1 MVKWYES
8 RERRVSSIPPLRSWL
23 VILIPADVCI
33 RPSVWVCASVVKQN
47 PCSVSGWW
55 AWSPGRSFFFPFI
68 WFVLL
73 GCVACLSIGNHRRR
87 GRIRTCRKEGW
98 KRLTGVQWMV
108 VNDRI
113 HSSATIIIIGLK
125 SSIYLQRRLGGD
137 HTAFVKPCAKC
148 PIKTQKMFRSL

>member
-1 MVKWYES
+1 MNLVKDVSARS
-8 RERRVSSIPPLRSWL
+8 RRSVPCWRSL
-23 VILIPADVCI
+23 F
-33 RPSVWVCASVVKQN
+33 RPMSASVQ
-47 PCSVSGWW
+47 VSGSVRV
-55 AWSPGRSFFFPFI
+55 WSTKSMFRFRPVGVVTKAIRFFFIRFL
-68 WFVLL
+68 LL
-73 GCVACLSIGNHRRR
+73 GCVACLSIRNHRRR

-125 SSIYLQRRLGGD
+125 SSIYLQPRLHGD
-137 HTAFVKPCAKC
+137 HTALVKPCAKC